1 MRTNRRSSRRGCRTT
16 LAAAVVGAALATVA
30 GTGGARAADAPP
42 PLAGRAEAKV
52 LSASL
57 FGRPIDFG
65 ASRAESVWRDG
76 RPAVTAE
83 GLGTSALADETRSA
97 ATLDA
102 PGAGGRRCATP
113 PAGLPAVPGAGP
125 GGPTLDVGLAC
136 GEASATGDAGT
147 FRAAAT
153 GGGTSLGIA
162 VPAVL
167 RAAVANLRSGL
178 DPAVLPLGLGALVAP
193 ESGDPARSTAG
204 RLDGLLGALI
214 PGVGVGGLLPSQTVG
229 GLLDELGKGELARIT
244 FGTSTSST
252 RHDPGGDLSEALS
265 HGGVIDLL
273 PGLLGSGG
281 GPLVR
286 VSVADSDASVRI
298 DSGADHAVARVTD
311 PVVRIE
317 TSVLDH
323 LGLAGMV
330 PVTKAAGV
338 AAGVMELGP
347 GQRLSLLCQGPL
359 SPLCTEIAIAP
370 AQSPTSTADGR
381 TSVSAATVSVR
392 LLQVP
397 AGLLPAPR
405 TGLDVSAPPATAGTA
420 LDRPAVTGLVV
431 GGADPTGGIE
441 LVVGAARAEA
451 GPRLAAG
458 AAGGTSAAGGRI
470 TAAGLDAGP
479 PAPAPAPADSG
490 GGSVAAERRRAQAAS
505 LPRTGGVPF
514 PTALVPLALL
524 GSVGL
529 AGGRHLLL
537 SRPV

>member
-1 MRTNRRSSRRGCRTT
+1 MRSCRTT
-16 LAAAVVGAALATVA
+16 LAAVVVGAALATMA
-30 GTGGARAADAPP
+30 GTGGARAADDPP
-42 PLAGRAEAKV
+42 RLAGRAEAKV

-83 GLGTSALADETRSA
+83 GLGTSALADQTRSA

-125 GGPTLDVGLAC
+125 AGPTLDVGLTC

-147 FRAAAT
+147 FRAAAS

-162 VPAVL
+162 APAVL
-167 RAAVANLRSGL
+167 RAAVATLRSGL

-317 TSVLDH
+317 SSVLDH
-323 LGLAGMV
+323 LGLAGLAGMV
-330 PVTKAAGV
+330 PATKAAAP
-338 AAGVMELGP
+338 AAGVIELGP

-359 SPLCTEIAIAP
+359 SPLCTEIAVAP

-397 AGLLPAPR
+397 AGLLPAPG
-405 TGLDVSAPPATAGTA
+405 TGLDVSAPLATAGTA
-420 LDRPAVTGLVV
+420 LDRPAVTGLGV

-451 GPRLAAG
+451 GPRLVAG
-458 AAGGTSAAGGRI
+458 AARAAAGTSAAGGRI

-479 PAPAPAPADSG
+479 PAQAPADG
-490 GGSVAAERRRAQAAS
+490 RAGSVAAERRGAQAAS

-514 PTALVPLALL
+514 PPALVPLALL

-529 AGGRHLLL
+529 AGGRRLFL